1 MLYNQ
6 KTQKNIDQLLIE
18 LLDPDKTSE
27 SKIKEQLKTMNIE
40 EFLTKIENLNFSQKI
55 IQRSKALKEIIAF
68 ISERNDDQWI
78 IK

>member
-1 MLYNQ
+1 MLYN
-6 KTQKNIDQLLIE
+6 QKNIDQLLIE

>member
-1 MLYNQ
+1 MGIRNVITKNKKEMFYMLYNQ

-55 IQRSKALKEIIAF
+55 IQRSKAL
-68 ISERNDDQWI
+68 
-78 IK
+78 